1 MELFDMNL
9 IEYTQY
15 DGLGLAKLVRERQ
28 IAPKELSQLFI
39 QAVAKVNPQINS
51 VIEVYDD
58 ALEIAVQSNPQ
69 APFGGVPFLR
79 KDLGA
84 TEAGRLQELGSRLFK
99 GYVPDHDSYLITR
112 FKKAGLV
119 ILGRST
125 VPELGISGQTE
136 TILQGITRNPWDL
149 DRMAGGSSG
158 GAAASVA
165 AGIVPV
171 AHASDGGGSIR
182 IPASCCG
189 LVGLNPSRGRI
200 SAGPDRQ
207 DPMFGLA
214 REFVVSRTVRDTA
227 AMLDAVHGAEAGDP
241 FVIVQPELPYLDELH
256 APFNKLRIAFTTEAW
271 APHPVDAEIKAGVEQ
286 VASACLEMGHS
297 VEADSPQLDF
307 EKVNT
312 VLMNIFGLSDSGL
325 AKFAESMGRTISL
338 DYLEPGTLK
347 MIERARTLTLAA
359 VMDSFEVMRQARFV
373 VGQFFQKYDLLITPS
388 LSILPQP
395 HGFFSTKRDDLEPH
409 EFWQNDFRIFQ
420 HMGLFNV
427 AGTPSVSLPL
437 IQSKSGLPI
446 GVQFAAP
453 FGDEAALIRIA
464 AAFEEAMPWVDRIPP
479 VHVSR

>member
-1 MELFDMNL
+1 MNL
-9 IEYTQY
+9 TEYAQY
-15 DGLGLAKLVRERQ
+15 DGLGLAEIIRNGDVTPTE
-28 IAPKELSQLFI
+28 AAELFI
-39 QAVAKVNPQINS
+39 KAVEKVNPQINS

-58 ALEIAVQSNPQ
+58 ALDIAKGALNGNG
-69 APFGGVPFLR
+69 PFAGVPFLR

-84 TEAGRLQELGSRLFK
+84 TEGGRLQELGSRLFE
-99 GYVPDHDSYLITR
+99 GYVPDKDSFLMAR

-119 ILGRST
+119 TMGRST

-165 AGIVPV
+165 AGVVPV

-200 SAGPDRQ
+200 SSGPDHQ

-214 REFVVSRTVRDTA
+214 REFVVSRSVRDTA
-227 AMLDAVHGAEAGDP
+227 AMLDAVHGGEVGDP
-241 FVIVQPELPYLDELH
+241 FIIVKPTRPYIEELQ
-256 APFNKLRIAFTTEAW
+256 APAENLRIAFTTDAW
-271 APHPVDAEIKAGVEQ
+271 GPYPVDGEIQKTVEK
-286 VASACLEMGHS
+286 VASVCEEMGHR
-297 VEADSPQLDF
+297 VEADSPPLDF
-307 EKVNT
+307 VKVNT
-312 VLMNIFGLSDSGL
+312 VVMNGFGLADADL
-325 AKFAESMGRTISL
+325 AKIAEDMGRELSL
-338 DYLEPGTLK
+338 EYLEPGTLK
-347 MIERARTLTLAA
+347 MIQRARSLNISE
-359 VMDSFEVMRQARFV
+359 VMDSFEVMRQARFI

-395 HGFFSTKRDDLEPH
+395 HGLFSTKREDLEPH
-409 EFWQNDFRIFQ
+409 EFWENDFRIFQ

-427 AGTPSVSLPL
+427 TGTPSVSLPL
-437 IQSKSGLPI
+437 GHSESGLPI

-464 AAFEEAMPWVDRIPP
+464 VAFEEAMPWKDRLPP

>member
-1 MELFDMNL
+1 MNL
-9 IEYTQY
+9 TEYAQY
-15 DGLGLAKLVRERQ
+15 DGLGLAEVIRNGDIKATKAAE
-28 IAPKELSQLFI
+28 LFI
-39 QAVAKVNPQINS
+39 EAVEKVNPQINA

-58 ALEIAVQSNPQ
+58 ALDIAKDSLNSIG
-69 APFGGVPFLR
+69 PFAGVPFLR

-84 TEAGRLQELGSRLFK
+84 TEGGRLQEWGSRLFK
-99 GYVPDHDSYLITR
+99 GYVPDKDSFLMTR

-119 ILGRST
+119 TIGRST

-200 SAGPDRQ
+200 SGGPERQ

-214 REFVVSRTVRDTA
+214 REFIVSRSVRDTA
-227 AMLDAVHGAEAGDP
+227 AMLDAVHGAEVGDP
-241 FVIVQPELPYLDELH
+241 FIIIKPDRPYIEEMR
-256 APFNKLRIAFTTEAW
+256 APAGKLRIAFTTEAW
-271 APHPVDAEIKAGVEQ
+271 GPYPINEEILKTVEH
-286 VASACLEMGHS
+286 VASVCEEMGHD
-297 VEADSPQLDF
+297 VEATAPALDF
-307 EKVNT
+307 VKVNT
-312 VLMNIFGLSDSGL
+312 AVMNAFGLADAGIAED
-325 AKFAESMGRTISL
+325 AKFMRRKLSL

-347 MIERARTLTLAA
+347 MIERARSLTLVEA
-359 VMDSFEVMRQARFV
+359 MDSFEIMRQARYV
-373 VGQFFQKYDLLITPS
+373 VGQFFQKYNLLITPS
-388 LSILPQP
+388 LSLLPQR
-395 HGFFSTKRDDLEPH
+395 HGEFSTKRDDLEPY
-409 EFWQNDFRIFQ
+409 EFWENDFRIFQ

-427 AGTPSVSLPL
+427 TGTPSVSLPL
-437 IQSKSGLPI
+437 GQSESGLPI

-453 FGDEAALIRIA
+453 FGDEAALMRIA
-464 AAFEEAMPWVDRIPP
+464 AAFEEAMPWKDRIPP
-479 VHVSR
+479 VHVSK

>member
-1 MELFDMNL
+1 MNL
-9 IEYTQY
+9 DEYARY
-15 DGLGLAKLVRERQ
+15 DGLGLAEIIRKGDIPPAE
-28 IAPKELSQLFI
+28 AAELFI
-39 QAVAKVNPQINS
+39 GAVKKVNPQINS

-58 ALEIAVQSNPQ
+58 ALDITQS
-69 APFGGVPFLR
+69 AAGIDGPFCGVPFLR

-84 TEAGRLQELGSRLFK
+84 TEGGRLQEWGSRLFK
-99 GYVPDHDSYLITR
+99 GYIPDKDSYLMTR
-112 FKKAGLV
+112 FKKAGLST
-119 ILGRST
+119 LGRST

-136 TILQGITRNPWDL
+136 TVLQGITRNPWAL

-189 LVGLNPSRGRI
+189 LVGLNPSRGRV

-214 REFVVSRTVRDTA
+214 REFVVSRSVRDTA
-227 AMLDAVHGAEAGDP
+227 AMLDAVHGAAVGDP
-241 FVIVQPELPYLDELH
+241 FIIIKPERPYLEELGV
-256 APFNKLRIAFTTEAW
+256 PINKLKIAFTAEAW
-271 APHPVDAEIKAGVEQ
+271 GPYPVDDEVRKTVEK
-286 VASACLEMGHS
+286 VAAVCEDMGHD
-297 VEADSPQLDF
+297 VAADSPALDF
-307 EKVNT
+307 VRVNT
-312 VLMNIFGLSDSGL
+312 AVMNAFGLADADL
-325 AKFAESMGRTISL
+325 AEDAEALGRALSP

-347 MIERARTLTLAA
+347 MIKRAQNLTIAEA
-359 VMDSFEVMRQARFV
+359 MESFEIMRQTRFL

-395 HGFFSTKRDDLEPH
+395 HGEFSTKRDDLEPH
-409 EFWQNDFRIFQ
+409 EFWENDFRIFQ

-427 AGTPSVSLPL
+427 TGTPSVSLPL
-437 IQSKSGLPI
+437 GQSASGLPI

-453 FGDEAALIRIA
+453 FGDEAALIRLA
-464 AAFEEAMPWVDRIPP
+464 AAFEEAMPWRGRIPP
-479 VHVSR
+479 VHVSRS

>member
-1 MELFDMNL
+1 MNL
-9 IEYTQY
+9 AEYARY
-15 DGLGLAKLVRERQ
+15 DGLGLAEIIRKGDITPVEAAR
-28 IAPKELSQLFI
+28 LFI
-39 QAVAKVNPQINS
+39 EAVKKVNPQINS

-58 ALEIAVQSNPQ
+58 ALDIATGASGVEG
-69 APFGGVPFLR
+69 PFAGVPFLR

-84 TEAGRLQELGSRLFK
+84 TEGGRLQEWGSRLFK
-99 GYVPDHDSYLITR
+99 GYLPDKDSFLMTR
-112 FKKAGLV
+112 FKKAGLAT
-119 ILGRST
+119 LGRST
-125 VPELGISGQTE
+125 VPELGVSGQTE
-136 TILQGITRNPWDL
+136 TILQGITCNPWDL

-214 REFVVSRTVRDTA
+214 REFVVSRSVRDTA
-227 AMLDAVHGAEAGDP
+227 AMLDAVHGAEVGDP
-241 FVIVQPELPYLDELH
+241 FIIIKPERPFMEELRT
-256 APFNKLRIAFTTEAW
+256 PSKRLQIAFTTDSW
-271 APHPVDAEIKAGVEQ
+271 GPYPVDGEVQKAVEK
-286 VASACLEMGHS
+286 VASVCEEMSHDLA
-297 VEADSPQLDF
+297 VDSPALDF
-307 EKVNT
+307 AKVNT
-312 VLMNIFGLSDSGL
+312 AVMNAFGLADADL
-325 AKFAESMGRTISL
+325 AEDAESLGRELSL

-347 MIERARTLTLAA
+347 MIERAQNLTIAEA
-359 VMDSFEVMRQARFV
+359 MESFEIMRQARLV
-373 VGQFFQKYDLLITPS
+373 VGHFFQKYDLFITPS
-388 LSILPQP
+388 LSLLPQP
-395 HGFFSTKRDDLEPH
+395 HGAFSTKREDLEPH
-409 EFWQNDFRIFQ
+409 EFWENDFRIFQ

-427 AGTPSVSLPL
+427 TGTPSVSLPL
-437 IQSKSGLPI
+437 GQSESGLPI

-464 AAFEEAMPWVDRIPP
+464 AAFEEAMPWKDRIPP